1 MHLGGETVF
10 LAEGRL
16 RRFSSG
22 VRQGCPTPTRRRCD
36 PLIPDLEGTSMA
48 SSDSPASSAVTVGA
62 TASGGV
68 VGWFA
73 DRKVGTKVFT
83 AVTAVALSGIGAGA
97 VAVNAL
103 ADVDAAS
110 KNIVQNNLIPSG
122 HLAEARVQAT
132 TGRVALRDLAL
143 SADKAGMN
151 AAQER
156 MRAADAALEASLAAY
171 TSTASNPQAVQ
182 RFTDVWQQFRSVRD
196 TEQVPA
202 ALAHRFDEFV
212 QINTEQAAPLADK
225 AMAELETATKAEQA
239 QGAANADA
247 AHHIYEQGRTLLFTV
262 LGTGVL
268 LALALAWWVTR
279 LIVRPLRRVDA
290 VLTAVVGGDLTQQ
303 TGIHT
308 ADEIGH
314 MAVALDAANAR
325 TRETITAVA
334 QTAQNVAA
342 SSEELSATSE
352 QIAAMAEQTSAQT
365 AVVATS
371 VEQVSGNVHTVV
383 AGAEEM
389 SASISE
395 ISRSATEAAAVA
407 SQAVADARAATDT
420 VGKLS
425 TSSAEIGNVLNL
437 ITVIAQQTNLLALNA
452 TIEAA
457 RAGDAGKGF
466 AVVAAEVKDLA
477 QATAKATEDIAAR
490 ITAIQDDAHA
500 ATGSI
505 TAISDVIEKI
515 NEYQAT
521 IAAAVEEQSATT
533 AEMTRSVSEAATGT
547 SQITGSI
554 TTVAEASQTAA
565 AGITQSQAASRELA
579 QMAGQLQTL
588 VGQFRY

>member
-1 MHLGGETVF
+1 
-10 LAEGRL
+10 
-16 RRFSSG
+16 
-22 VRQGCPTPTRRRCD
+22 
-36 PLIPDLEGTSMA
+36 MA
-48 SSDSPASSAVTVGA
+48 SSASPAHSGAVPDVK
-62 TASGGV
+62 ASGGV
-68 VGWFA
+68 VGWYA
-73 DRKVGTKVFT
+73 DRKVGTKIFT
-83 AVTAVALSGIGAGA
+83 AVTAVALSGMVAGV
-97 VAVNAL
+97 VAVGAL

-110 KNIVQNNLIPSG
+110 KNIVENNLVPSG

-132 TGRVALRDLAL
+132 VVRVALRDLAL
-143 SADKAGMN
+143 SADKAGMD
-151 AAQER
+151 AAQQR
-156 MRAADAALEASLAAY
+156 MRAADAALDASLAAY
-171 TSTASNPQAVQ
+171 APAAADPQAVQ
-182 RFTDVWQQFRSVRD
+182 RFTEMWDQYRTVRD

-212 QINTEQAAPLADK
+212 QINTEQAAPLANK

-247 AHHIYEQGRTLLFTV
+247 AHHTYEQGRTLLFTV
-262 LGTGVL
+262 LGAGVL
-268 LALALAWWVTR
+268 LAMALAWWVTR

-290 VLTAVVGGDLTQQ
+290 VLTAVADGDLTQQ
-303 TGIHT
+303 TGIRSS
-308 ADEIGH
+308 DEIGH
-314 MAVALDAANAR
+314 MAAALDAANAR

-334 QTAQNVAA
+334 QTAHSVAA
-342 SSEELSATSE
+342 SSEELSTTSE
-352 QIAAMAEQTSAQT
+352 QIAAMAEQSSAQT

-371 VEQVSGNVHTVV
+371 VEQVSANVHTVV

-389 SASISE
+389 SAAIGE

-407 SQAVADARAATDT
+407 SQAVTDARTATDT

-466 AVVAAEVKDLA
+466 AVVASEVKDLA
-477 QATAKATEDIAAR
+477 LETAKATEDIAAR
-490 ITAIQDDAHA
+490 ITAIQADAHA

-533 AEMTRSVSEAATGT
+533 AEMTRSVGEAATGT
-547 SQITGSI
+547 SRITTSI